1 MSKFGVGS
9 TAEGA
14 AFCRAAEQYL
24 PENERLFNDPL
35 AYDLLSGLY
44 QWMLRS
50 LRMRQYVID
59 QTNAVVKGLYGEQI
73 CRTRYID
80 EAVTAALAKGIR
92 QVVILGAGVDTRAYR
107 LPGMAQAQIFEL
119 DMARVQKVKQA
130 RVVKHFGSVPAN
142 VHFVPIDFD
151 EQDLDEA
158 MKGSGFDPSQA
169 VVFVWEAVTQYLTAA
184 AVAQTL
190 RFIGKCAGDSQVV
203 FTYVLRWIIEHPER
217 DREAMALMK
226 LSKMKM
232 APFIFG
238 LEPAEISTFL
248 QGFHLRV
255 LEDAGDEYYRK
266 NWLEPMGRKLDVT
279 YGERICLA
287 EVGE

>member
-1 MSKFGVGS
+1 MSKFGIGA

-24 PENERLFNDPL
+24 PEKERLINDPL
-35 AYDLLSGLY
+35 VYDLMSGLY

-50 LRMRQYVID
+50 TRMRQYVID
-59 QTNAVVKGLYGEQI
+59 QTETAVKGLTGEVI
-73 CRTRYID
+73 CRSRYID
-80 EAVTAALAKGIR
+80 EVVTAALAKSIR
-92 QVVILGAGVDTRAYR
+92 QAVILGAGVDTRAYR

-119 DMARVQKVKQA
+119 DMARVQKVKRVRVA
-130 RVVKHFGSVPAN
+130 RRFGNVPAN

-151 EQDLDEA
+151 EQDLDEV
-158 MKGSGFDPSQA
+158 MKGSGFDPAQPA
-169 VVFVWEAVTQYLTAA
+169 IFVWEAVTQYLTGA

-190 RFIGKCAGDSQVV
+190 RFVGKCAVGSRVV

-238 LEPAEISTFL
+238 LEPAEIPAFL

-266 NWLEPMGRKLDVT
+266 NWLGPMGRKLDVT

-287 EVGE
+287 EVEK